1 MNHLLNLGKKIIS
14 RLPKPAKT
22 KLSKSRLDR
31 GGDGIYTKR
40 RKRDDVVF
48 ITYESF
54 VLNYSEN
61 IILINSIFKHGYF
74 ILLTPEEFHK
84 NKEKFEGL
92 PIIVHYTT
100 YEEISKYPYN
110 EDDLTKKNNGIIT
123 GNVVVNI
130 KNLDK
135 FKKDGDNLFLGEK
148 LIAQNEFDYST
159 RDEQDKVILCL
170 LYSMINM
177 NNFYSCVSPNIFKLC
192 QDFVIEFESSEL
204 YKSNPNLQKFTSNN
218 KTKCPILNIE
228 LDFNDIVNG
237 KIEGDVGRNDFN
249 RTTTKINLHHLE
261 KLQSGKLN
269 HNHKNVFLGSSAG
282 NLIDAALN
290 QIGLTIK
297 DLKDLL

>member
-40 RKRDDVVF
+40 RKRDDIVF

-74 ILLTPEEFHK
+74 ILLTPEEFHN
-84 NKEKFEGL
+84 NKERFEEL

-100 YEEISKYPYN
+100 YGEISKYPYN

-290 QIGLTIK
+290 QIGLKIK
-297 DLKDLL
+297 DLKNLL

>member
-1 MNHLLNLGKKIIS
+1 MSYLFDSAKKIIS

-54 VLNYSEN
+54 VLNYNEN
-61 IILINSIFKHGYF
+61 VVLINSIFKHGYF
-74 ILLTPEEFHK
+74 ILLTPEEFNK

-100 YEEISKYPYN
+100 YDEISKYPYN
-110 EDDLTKKNNGIIT
+110 ENDLTKKNNGIIT
-123 GNVVVNI
+123 GNVVVNV

-159 RDEQDKVILCL
+159 KDEQDKVVLCL

-177 NNFYSCVSPNIFKLC
+177 NNFYSCISPDIIKSCENFIS
-192 QDFVIEFESSEL
+192 EFELSEL
-204 YKSNPNLQKFTSNN
+204 YTLNPNLQKFTSNR

-228 LDFNDIVNG
+228 LDFNDILNG

-290 QIGLTIK
+290 QIGLTVK
-297 DLKDLL
+297 DLKNLL